1 MNVKNRLSN
10 LTMKNIH
17 NNKLELKNKVEL
29 LNNLSPTNTM
39 LRGYSIIN
47 KDDKVITSTQDLSK
61 DDEITLA
68 MKDGNVDAIVKRLGV
83 NMSKDQ
89 QSFEE
94 MMQELENIVQ
104 KLDNETVS
112 LEESLELYQRGMKLS
127 ATCDATLKDAEK
139 KVNQLI
145 KDEERMKK
153 MAKKSMNELINQ
165 INSALDGV
173 IETSPLNTNL
183 EESMQYSLNAGGKR
197 IRPLLVFLTLDVL
210 NQDYKKVKTALALEM
225 IHTYSLIHDDLPAMD
240 NDDYRRGKLT
250 NHKVYGE
257 WKAILAGDALLT
269 KAFEIIADDELL
281 ESDVKVKILSRLA
294 HNSGHLGMVGGQ
306 TLDMQS
312 EDKPVDLDTLE
323 QIHKAKTGALLQF
336 AVLSAADIAKVDK
349 STSQALEDFSNHMG
363 LMFQIKDDLLDVYG
377 DESKLGKK
385 LVVTSKITKVRMF
398 LY

>member
-1 MNVKNRLSN
+1 
-10 LTMKNIH
+10 
-17 NNKLELKNKVEL
+17 
-29 LNNLSPTNTM
+29 
-39 LRGYSIIN
+39 
-47 KDDKVITSTQDLSK
+47 
-61 DDEITLA
+61 
-68 MKDGNVDAIVKRLGV
+68 
-83 NMSKDQ
+83 
-89 QSFEE
+89 
-94 MMQELENIVQ
+94 
-104 KLDNETVS
+104 
-112 LEESLELYQRGMKLS
+112 
-127 ATCDATLKDAEK
+127 
-139 KVNQLI
+139 
-145 KDEERMKK
+145 

-281 ESDVKVKILSRLA
+281 ESDVKAKILSRLA

-377 DESKLGKK
+377 DESKLEK
-385 LVVTSKITKVRMF
+385 SW
-398 LY
+398 

>member
-1 MNVKNRLSN
+1 
-10 LTMKNIH
+10 
-17 NNKLELKNKVEL
+17 
-29 LNNLSPTNTM
+29 
-39 LRGYSIIN
+39 
-47 KDDKVITSTQDLSK
+47 
-61 DDEITLA
+61 
-68 MKDGNVDAIVKRLGV
+68 
-83 NMSKDQ
+83 
-89 QSFEE
+89 
-94 MMQELENIVQ
+94 
-104 KLDNETVS
+104 
-112 LEESLELYQRGMKLS
+112 
-127 ATCDATLKDAEK
+127 
-139 KVNQLI
+139 
-145 KDEERMKK
+145 

-210 NQDYKKVKTALALEM
+210 NQDYKKGKKTALALEM

-349 STSQALEDFSNHMG
+349 STSQAFEDFSNHMG

-385 LVVTSKITKVRMF
+385 VGSDIENHKSTYVSLLGKINTSAALTISFASFVHPASIHLELFIPFSGSSLPAIRKYIFSYFFINSSPIFFKKSYPF
-398 LY
+398 ISLCLPI